1 MKMSDEQNV
10 QSQGTTQDAAPT
22 ITTSVQNDVAGVK
35 TAIAALEEAGKD
47 LFQDEIAALKQKLV
61 SLEEKAKAEA
71 AAAAAEAVQAKQ
83 AFLQKYGQSA
93 VHLIEIVALATILL
107 KLFGV
112 I

>member
-1 MKMSDEQNV
+1 MSDEQNV
-10 QSQGTTQDAAPT
+10 QSQGTTQYAAPT
-22 ITTSVQNDVAGVK
+22 TTTPVQNDVARFK

-71 AAAAAEAVQAKQ
+71 AAAAAEAVQAEQ
-83 AFLQKYGQSA
+83 TLLQKYGQSA